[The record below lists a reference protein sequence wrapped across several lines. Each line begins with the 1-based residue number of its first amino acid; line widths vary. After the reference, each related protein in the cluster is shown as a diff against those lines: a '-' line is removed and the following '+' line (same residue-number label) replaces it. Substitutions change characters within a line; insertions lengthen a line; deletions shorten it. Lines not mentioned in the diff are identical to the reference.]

1 MKNENVEGK
10 KQARRSKFNDGL
22 EKCSYVVSSYLFLN
36 LFYLF
41 IFLNKLYNRE
51 MATVAV
57 GFVEYK

>member
-1 MKNENVEGK
+1 MWAPFDGNFIIEILMKNENVEGK

-41 IFLNKLYNRE
+41 IF
-51 MATVAV
+51 
-57 GFVEYK
+57 